1 MNYALKITQ
10 FIRKKERLLWMLFC
24 GLTIFTPLLKMEYF
38 GYQNSSLLAKDI
50 YKANQANEWI
60 VNQVKNVLICLGNAV
75 NRKRIPDN

>member
-10 FIRKKERLLWMLFC
+10 FIRKKERLLSMLFC

-38 GYQNSSLLAKDI
+38 GYQNSSL
-50 YKANQANEWI
+50 ANQANEWI